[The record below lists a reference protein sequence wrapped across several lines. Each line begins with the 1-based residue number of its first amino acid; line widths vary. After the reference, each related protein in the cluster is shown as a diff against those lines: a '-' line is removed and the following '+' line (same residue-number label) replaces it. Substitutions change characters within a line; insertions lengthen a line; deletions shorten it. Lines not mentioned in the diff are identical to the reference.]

1 MTFPDGTTGAEKSL
15 AAGRNAAAALMA
27 RPEDKLPEALVIPDD
42 HVASALTHLLRLESD
57 YRPLTAVMTHRA
69 APMVFHLPVL
79 HFELDDQ
86 RLAEDAVEMLLAR
99 LRNPQL
105 PKCVERVAPRLIED
119 DAMHV
124 RPVKTELE
132 TCLR

>member
-1 MTFPDGTTGAEKSL
+1 MTYCLGILLPD
-15 AAGRNAAAALMA
+15 
-27 RPEDKLPEALVIPDD
+27 ALVIPDD

-57 YRPLTAVMTHRA
+57 YRPLVAVTTHRA

-86 RLAEDAVEMLLAR
+86 HLAGRAVEMLLAR

-105 PKCVERVAPRLIED
+105 PHCVERVAPRLIASTKFE
-119 DAMHV
+119 V
-124 RPVKTELE
+124 RVMAPSS
-132 TCLR
+132 